1 MPLDLEFLKVVLTT
15 LGIIAIICVIIALF
29 YVISILKRFKLIT
42 ERVETLS
49 DARMW
54 VTLFTSFAKRKRKK

>member
-15 LGIIAIICVIIALF
+15 LGIVAVVCVIIALF
-29 YVISILKRFKLIT
+29 HVIAILKRFKRIA

-54 VTLFTSFAKRKRKK
+54 ITMLTSFAKRKRKK

>member
-1 MPLDLEFLKVVLTT
+1 MPLDLEFLKVIFTT
-15 LGIIAIICVIIALF
+15 LGIIAVTCLIVALV
-29 YVISILKRFKLIT
+29 YVIAILKRFKRIT

-54 VTLFTSFAKRKRKK
+54 ITMFTSFAKRKRKK